1 MTSKQLIAT
10 VLFILCVVIGYL
22 VFRVNNNPQTLRLQ
36 PQIQSSDDTLLV
48 NQQLIDLYEKAD
60 HRQILNV
67 KTIGHSTEG
76 RPIYLFKLSS
86 GVGHKKIFVMCRQHG
101 HEPGSTIA
109 FLQLLQAALEDGAM
123 DSYLKKTDIYVVPET
138 NPDGAAD
145 YTRWDSGGNDLN
157 REWDKPSAPEILAIK
172 STIAALHPTFVM
184 DMHDYGRGG
193 SFIEA
198 YNDGSKASAFVG
210 PVCRAIR
217 EQIKKHSD
225 PTCRVAYS
233 NLKNNPGLSHR
244 VIIHQF
250 GIPAILV
257 ESQQSPRYTS
267 DAKCIMSHKIAF
279 TTALRFLAA
288 K

>member
-1 MTSKQLIAT
+1 MNVKQLVVT
-10 VLFILCVVIGYL
+10 VLLVLCVVIGYL
-22 VFRVNNNPQTLRLQ
+22 VVREHNPKILRLQ
-36 PQIQSSDDTLLV
+36 PRIQSSDAALLV
-48 NQQLIDLYEKAD
+48 TQQLIDLYEKAD
-60 HRQILNV
+60 RRRILKV
-67 KTIGHSTEG
+67 SIIGHSTEN

-86 GVGHKKIFVMCRQHG
+86 GVRHKKVFVMCRQHG

-109 FLQLLQAALEDGAM
+109 FLQLLHDALEDGAM
-123 DSYLKKTDIYVVPET
+123 DVYLKKLDIYVVPEA
-138 NPDGAAD
+138 NPDGAAN
-145 YTRWDSGGNDLN
+145 YTRWDSSGNDLN
-157 REWDKPSAPEILAIK
+157 RQWDKPFAPEILAIK
-172 STIAALHPTFVM
+172 STIAALHPEFVM

-217 EQIKKHSD
+217 DQIKKHSD

-233 NLKNNPGLSHR
+233 RLKNNPGLSHR

-257 ESQQSPRYTS
+257 ESRQSLRYSS
-267 DAKCIMSHKIAF
+267 DAKCIESHKIAF
-279 TTALRFLAA
+279 TTALDFLAG

>member
-22 VFRVNNNPQTLRLQ
+22 VFQGHKPETAHMQ
-36 PQIQSSDDTLLV
+36 PQLQSSDDTLLV

-60 HRQILNV
+60 RLGILKV
-67 KTIGHSTEG
+67 KTIGHSTEN
-76 RPIYLFKLSS
+76 RSIYLFKLSN
-86 GVGHKKIFVMCRQHG
+86 GVRHKNIFVMCRQHG

-109 FLQLLQAALEDGAM
+109 FLQLLQAALEDGAL
-123 DSYLKKTDIYVVPET
+123 DVYLKKLDIYVVPET
-138 NPDGAAD
+138 NPDGAAN
-145 YTRWDSGGNDLN
+145 YTRWDSNGNDLN
-157 REWDKPSAPEILAIK
+157 RQWDKPYAPEILAIK
-172 STIAALHPTFVM
+172 STIAAIHPTFVM
-184 DMHDYGRGG
+184 DMHDYGKPG

-217 EQIKKHSD
+217 DQIKKHSD

-257 ESQQSPRYTS
+257 ESHQSPRYTS
-267 DAKCIMSHKIAF
+267 DAKCIISHKIAF
-279 TTALRFLAA
+279 TSALRFLAA